1 MRIAP
6 SIDADAV
13 VLKVETSGVGIPTK
27 KAERIFDEILAGPQ
41 GTQRLVSS
49 SRRAVRTVGARP
61 PGRLAHNI
69 TCPQRVVCCLVAAA
83 ASSLPVRRP
92 ASKDSP
98 ARRCSPWA
106 SSLCVDSRRV
116 LHGNSVPREFM
127 SCTSSSIEHWYREAP
142 RWARSLRKR
151 SRVPTW
157 RRWGNRAARGVGRW
171 SCAAIPSPSDRP
183 HRTGP
188 T

>member
-1 MRIAP
+1 MRIVP

-27 KAERIFDEILAGPQ
+27 KAERKFDEILAGPQ

-49 SRRAVRTVGARP
+49 SRRAVQTVGARP
-61 PGRLAHNI
+61 PGPLAHNI

-83 ASSLPVRRP
+83 AFSLPVRRP

-127 SCTSSSIEHWYREAP
+127 VVHFVIDGAVVQGGAAP
-142 RWARSLRKR
+142 GTFTPQAIARSYMAALAQPLGAWSWEMELR
-151 SRVPTW
+151 SHSEPF
-157 RRWGNRAARGVGRW
+157 
-171 SCAAIPSPSDRP
+171 
-183 HRTGP
+183 
-188 T
+188 